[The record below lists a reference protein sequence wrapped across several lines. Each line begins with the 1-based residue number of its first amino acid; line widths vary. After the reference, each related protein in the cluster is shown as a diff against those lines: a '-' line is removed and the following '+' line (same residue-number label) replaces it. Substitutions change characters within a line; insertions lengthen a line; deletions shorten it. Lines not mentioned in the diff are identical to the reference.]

1 MRGEALALTG
11 IAGVLLASLVA
22 SGQGPDLR
30 VTYLYDNTAAVSGTQ
45 ADWGFA
51 CLVEAHG
58 HTVLFDTGTK
68 PEILRHNLATLKVDV
83 SRAQA
88 LVFSHE
94 HGDHTMGVGALPA
107 MPGLPVYIGEHFRLP
122 SPAAEALTRIG
133 AKRIAV
139 GTERSAE
146 VFPGITV
153 TREFVAGGPHEE
165 ALVVDTPRG
174 SVVIVGCAHPGIVTM
189 LKGIAESARRPIHM
203 VLGGFHLMQ
212 TPAQD
217 VKRLIAEF
225 KALGVEWAGPTH
237 CTGDEAIRLFR
248 DAYGDHFVAG
258 GVGTVISRGA
268 GLR

>member
-1 MRGEALALTG
+1 MRHDALVLTG
-11 IAGVLLASLVA
+11 IAGVLLASLVV
-22 SGQGPDLR
+22 SGQSPDLR
-30 VTYLYDNTAAVSGTQ
+30 ITYLYDNTAAVSGTQ

-51 CLVEAHG
+51 CLVESRG

-68 PEILRHNLATLKVDV
+68 PEILSHNLATLKVAL
-83 SRAQA
+83 SRVQA

-94 HGDHTMGVGALPA
+94 HGDHTMGLAALPA

-122 SPAAEALTRIG
+122 PPAAEALTRIG
-133 AKRIAV
+133 AKRITV

-153 TREFVAGGPHEE
+153 TREFVTGGPHEE
-165 ALVVDTPRG
+165 ALVVETPRG
-174 SVVIVGCAHPGIVTM
+174 SVVIVGCAHPGIISM
-189 LKGIAESARRPIHM
+189 LKDIAESTKRPISM

-212 TPAQD
+212 TPADD
-217 VKRLIAEF
+217 VKRMVAEF

-248 DAYGDHFVAG
+248 EAYGDHFIPG

-268 GLR
+268 ELR